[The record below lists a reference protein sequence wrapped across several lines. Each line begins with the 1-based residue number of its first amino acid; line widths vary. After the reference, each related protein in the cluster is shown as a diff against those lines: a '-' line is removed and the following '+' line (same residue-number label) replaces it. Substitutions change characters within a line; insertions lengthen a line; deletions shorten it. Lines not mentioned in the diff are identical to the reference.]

1 MVRIRAYSFVLSMPL
16 LLAMIGVIWPIVTDS
31 GHGMIGWFMFGAAVL
46 LQVFLGLTV
55 ACPRCGKSPYTIG
68 PNWGPLGIASKPV
81 PDAICSKC
89 GYDLRSA
96 KTNAGD
102 RDSTP

>member
-1 MVRIRAYSFVLSMPL
+1 MVRIRAYSLVLSLPL
-16 LLAMIGVIWPIVTDS
+16 LLASTGIIWFMVADS
-31 GHGMIGWFMFGAAVL
+31 GRGIIGWYIFGAAVL
-46 LQVFLGLTV
+46 LQLFLGLTV

-68 PNWGPLGIASKPV
+68 PHCGPLGVAGKPV

-96 KTNAGD
+96 KPNGG
-102 RDSTP
+102 

>member
-1 MVRIRAYSFVLSMPL
+1 MVRIRAYSLVLSLPL
-16 LLAMIGVIWPIVTDS
+16 MLALIGITWFIVADS
-31 GHGMIGWFMFGAAVL
+31 GREMIGWGVFGIAVL
-46 LQVFLGLTV
+46 LQLFLGLTV

-89 GYDLRSA
+89 GYDLRFTS
-96 KTNAGD
+96 TNGG
-102 RDSTP
+102 